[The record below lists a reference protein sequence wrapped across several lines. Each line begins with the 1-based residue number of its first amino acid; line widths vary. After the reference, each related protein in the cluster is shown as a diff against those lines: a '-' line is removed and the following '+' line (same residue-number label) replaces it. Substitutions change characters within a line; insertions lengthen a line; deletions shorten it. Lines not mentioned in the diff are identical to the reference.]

1 MEDLKKVVGQ
11 RLQLL
16 RLEKNLTQEQMG
28 VKLNLSTS
36 AYCKLEYGETD
47 LTLTR
52 LNQIAAI
59 FNLSPV
65 ELFSKIEGNYYFNDN
80 KDCSFVGIARDGS
93 TVNVEEKNNNLKE
106 LLKANTHIIEMLC
119 KRVDLLEE
127 ELKLSKK
134 EKYNL

>member
-1 MEDLKKVVGQ
+1 MADDLKKIVGK

-16 RLEKNLTQEQMG
+16 RLEKHLTQEEMG

-52 LNQIAAI
+52 LNQIAAV
-59 FNLSPV
+59 FHMSPV
-65 ELFSKIEGNYYFNDN
+65 ELFSKIEENCSFYDN
-80 KDCSFVGIARDGS
+80 KDCGFVGIANNGS
-93 TVNVEEKNNNLKE
+93 TVNIEEKDNMLRE
-106 LLKANTHIIEMLC
+106 LLQANTRTIEMLC

-127 ELKLSKK
+127 LLK
-134 EKYNL
+134 EKKGRV